1 MMKIIKLLTL
11 TAFFITLKLNFTM
24 AQTNIAGVYKRS
36 TGNPEGG
43 NTFFIFD
50 DHKFVVAFFGGVIVG
65 TWSMENNKIHFK
77 PNVKEHSFY
86 IYGRHNKD
94 LKNSSKIYFQGFSEG
109 PTFIGLGKKQA
120 EKPLLTSV
128 FNENPNCVPYPSV
141 AKFEEIPA
149 QILFTDLP
157 YGDDAPKRAMYT
169 FDNSEKYNDFIA
181 YYDKDDL
188 EKRPFDAELKG
199 DKIYFGYDEKGS
211 TKYPLPT
218 KGEDFEFVK
227 QLLAAPQST
236 DKVFYN
242 PFYNESGEDVND
254 KLNWK
259 FNESKNAFINFQNYV
274 EGEENRP
281 DEQDAYNK
289 MNIVYQFN
297 LLKLAQKEP
306 KAFAKEAKPLFVAT
320 CEERD

>member
-1 MMKIIKLLTL
+1 MKIIKLLIL
-11 TAFFITLKLNFTM
+11 TTFLITLNLSFTM

-50 DHKFVVAFFGGVIVG
+50 NHKFAVAFFGGVIVG
-65 TWSMENNKIHFK
+65 TWMVENNIIYFT

-94 LKNSSKIYFQGFSEG
+94 LKDSSKIYFQGFNEEK
-109 PTFIGLGKKQA
+109 TFVGLGKKQA

-128 FNENPNCVPYPSV
+128 FNDNPNCVPYPSV
-141 AKFEEIPA
+141 AKFGEIPA

-157 YGDDAPKRAMYT
+157 YGNDDAKRAMYI
-169 FDNSEKYNDFIA
+169 FDNSEKYNDFVA
-181 YYDKDDL
+181 YYVKDDL
-188 EKRPFDAELKG
+188 ERRPFDAKLKG
-199 DKIYFGYDEKGS
+199 DKIYFGQDENGT

-218 KGEDFEFVK
+218 KGEDFEFIK
-227 QLLAAPQST
+227 KLLDAPEST

-259 FNESKNAFINFQNYV
+259 FDESKNAYINFQNYV

-289 MNIVYQFN
+289 MNIVYQYN
-297 LLKLAQKEP
+297 LLKLAKKQHEN
-306 KAFAKEAKPLFVAT
+306 FAKEAKPLFVAN
-320 CEERD
+320 CENRD